1 MKNIIQILIKEI
13 DMTKHSLEVLKDDKD
28 NQLYLTGKLNAYED
42 ILNKI
47 NKK

>member
-1 MKNIIQILIKEI
+1 MENIIEIIAKEI
-13 DMTKHSLEVLKDDKD
+13 NITKHSLEVLKDDKD

-47 NKK
+47 SK

>member
-1 MKNIIQILIKEI
+1 MENIIEIIAKEI
-13 DMTKHSLEVLKDDKD
+13 NTTKHSLEVLKDDKD

-47 NKK
+47 SK